1 MQPQSPDRQT
11 EPRPQGSGRRIATLL
26 LPFLLA
32 TIAFA
37 ADTRSA
43 YDADPKGWTNL
54 LPKNDTLPGWT
65 RIPDAKSPQLA
76 EPSPWVLDRA
86 AKTLVCNGDKAGH
99 EYLQYTAQE
108 LGDFILHVEWRF
120 APLPGDNVKY
130 NSGILFRDSA
140 DLSVWHQAQTGP
152 SGGFLFGVF
161 PVDGENKR
169 VMRKD
174 QMTENRVKPAG
185 EWNVY
190 EITAVGPHV
199 TLWVNG
205 ATVNDLDTPVRKGYL
220 ALESE
225 GYKIEFRNLLL
236 KKK

>member
-1 MQPQSPDRQT
+1 MRYLSL
-11 EPRPQGSGRRIATLL
+11 S
-26 LPFLLA
+26 LA
-32 TIAFA
+32 LAAFA
-37 ADTRSA
+37 WGAESQSA
-43 YDADPKGWTNL
+43 YESDPKGWTDL
-54 LPKNDTLPGWT
+54 MPRTDSLPGWT

-76 EPSPWVLDRA
+76 EPSPWVLDQSS
-86 AKTLVCNGDKAGH
+86 KTLVCNGDRAGH
-99 EYLQYTAQE
+99 EYLQVAGQE
-108 LGDFILHVEWRF
+108 FGDFILHVEWRF
-120 APLPGDNVKY
+120 APVAGENVKY

-140 DLSVWHQAQTGP
+140 DMTIWHQAQTGP

-190 EITAVGPHV
+190 EVTAKGRKV

-205 ATVNDLDTPVRKGYL
+205 ATVNDLDTPVLKGYL

-225 GYKIEFRNLLL
+225 GYKIEFRNLAI
-236 KKK
+236 KPQ